1 LIDGQKGSIN
11 FRTGSWQGYEGVDFE
26 VVIDLGSSREVS
38 KVSANFLQDQRSWIF
53 LPQRIEI
60 SLSESPVAFTV
71 ASIIENDVPDN
82 SEQPLIK
89 EFRSDAINNH
99 ARYIRVTAKN
109 RGTCPPWHP
118 GAGEKAWIFIDEV
131 TIE

>member
-1 LIDGQKGSIN
+1 L
-11 FRTGSWQGYEGVDFE
+11 E
-26 VVIDLGSSREVS
+26 
-38 KVSANFLQDQRSWIF
+38 
-53 LPQRIEI
+53 
-60 SLSESPVAFTV
+60 
-71 ASIIENDVPDN
+71 SIIENDVPDN

-89 EFRSDAINNH
+89 EFRSDGINGH
-99 ARYIRVTAKN
+99 ARYIKVTAKN